1 VPICSSSSNLDHIF
15 NRIFLFVPEHLF
27 QNVFFLKHFILF
39 SKQLLF
45 LNSEYFFL
53 EHLHLFWEHFIL
65 LCSIILFH
73 FVLRTFHFCSRNN
86 LHFFSVSFVQ
96 NNFSMEYFYMF
107 QNNFKIQQYF
117 CIRIGI
123 HIWKL
128 FVVVA
133 CATVLSCDMWVPVAT
148 ATIYRAWLRLISSHR
163 IKCFKLSSP
172 AIRFVVAH
180 QADGLYLACRLFLFD
195 DSFLFLRL
203 LFWNIMKCS
212 KHLVMAKNM
221 FGTFWIVSSI
231 FIMFGTFQ
239 DGLELGFLNIW
250 NNVEM
255 FETFWIVCNILKCL
269 LKFSRTEVFR
279 NRNMMKCS
287 TYSE

>member
-1 VPICSSSSNLDHIF
+1 MFISKCL
-15 NRIFLFVPEHLF
+15 
-27 QNVFFLKHFILF
+27 FLKHFILF

-45 LNSEYFFL
+45 LNLEYFFL

-148 ATIYRAWLRLISSHR
+148 ATIYRARLRLISSYKVFQALLPGYSVR
-163 IKCFKLSSP
+163 WGPSSGWPILSMST
-172 AIRFVVAH
+172 FS
-180 QADGLYLACRLFLFD
+180 LWWLF
-195 DSFLFLRL
+195 
-203 LFWNIMKCS
+203 
-212 KHLVMAKNM
+212 
-221 FGTFWIVSSI
+221 SI
-231 FIMFGTFQ
+231 PPPSI
-239 DGLELGFLNIW
+239 LEHY
-250 NNVEM
+250 EM
-255 FETFWIVCNILKCL
+255 FQTFSNG
-269 LKFSRTEVFR
+269 
-279 NRNMMKCS
+279 
-287 TYSE
+287 